1 MPYRR
6 IGKKV
11 YKVMPDGKLKLK
23 GTSKSERMAERH
35 LKKLYMVENEGKKK

>member
-1 MPYRR
+1 MPWKR

-11 YKVMPDGKLKLK
+11 YKVMPDGSLKLK
-23 GTSKSERMAERH
+23 GTSTSERKAERY